1 MSGFDKYTKIF
12 YFICK
17 IKKNNLCIDVLGQV
31 MGYFPGEH
39 GAIWT
44 FWLDFGSPE
53 GRRVWTC
60 HAIDNQEEEE
70 STYR

>member
-1 MSGFDKYTKIF
+1 MSEFDKYTKVF

-17 IKKNNLCIDVLGQV
+17 IKKNNFCIDVLGQV

-53 GRRVWTC
+53 VPKDGVCEPVTR
-60 HAIDNQEEEE
+60 
-70 STYR
+70 